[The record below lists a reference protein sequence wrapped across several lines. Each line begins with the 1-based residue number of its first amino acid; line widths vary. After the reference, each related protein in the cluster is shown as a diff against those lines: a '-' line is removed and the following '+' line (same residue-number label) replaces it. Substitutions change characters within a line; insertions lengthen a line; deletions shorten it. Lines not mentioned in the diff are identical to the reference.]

1 MKQKV
6 RELMNKQINHELE
19 SAYLYL
25 EFSNY
30 FESHN
35 LGGYSNY
42 YKVQA
47 KEEIGHA
54 MQFLKYLLNA
64 NEKVQLMTIHVPE
77 VELKSVEDVLNA
89 GLKAEEDITKKIN
102 DIYEAANSEKEYSTK
117 TFLNWFVAEQFEEE
131 NSAKRMIED
140 YKLFKNNLYELDK
153 KYAERRKEK

>member
-30 FESHN
+30 FELNN
-35 LGGYSNY
+35 LTGYANY
-42 YKVQA
+42 YKAQA

-64 NEKVQLMTIHVPE
+64 NEKVQLMTIHVPDI
-77 VELKSVEDVLNA
+77 ELNSVEDVLNVA
-89 GLKAEEDITKKIN
+89 LRAEENITRKIN
-102 DIYEAANSEKEYSTK
+102 EIYDAAINEKEYSTK
-117 TFLNWFVAEQFEEE
+117 TFLNWFVAEQFQEE
-131 NSAKRMIED
+131 NNAKKMIDD

-153 KYAERRKEK
+153 KYA